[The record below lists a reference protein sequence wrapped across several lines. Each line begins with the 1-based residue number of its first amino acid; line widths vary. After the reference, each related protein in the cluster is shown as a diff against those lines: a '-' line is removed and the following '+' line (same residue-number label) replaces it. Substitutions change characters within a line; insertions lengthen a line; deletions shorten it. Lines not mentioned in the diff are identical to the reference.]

1 MRGMNI
7 KCKTEW
13 VCWELGELDVSH
25 RLSVMRAVNSRDVVI
40 RTMINPAMFSRN

>member
-13 VCWELGELDVSH
+13 LCWELGELDVSH

-40 RTMINPAMFSRN
+40 RDYN